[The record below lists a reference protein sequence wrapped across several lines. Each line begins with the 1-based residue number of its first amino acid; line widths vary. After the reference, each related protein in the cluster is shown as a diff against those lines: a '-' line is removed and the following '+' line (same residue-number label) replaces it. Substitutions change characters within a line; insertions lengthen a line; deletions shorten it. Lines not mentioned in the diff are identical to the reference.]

1 MPLAASHRVSGER
14 GSSLMLMPAAVLV
27 MMLLGAIALDAAAIR
42 MQSRE
47 LRNTARSAAND
58 ALGAAL
64 DVDHL
69 RETGE
74 IRLDEALA
82 RSSVDAAIE
91 QRRIEGVVVDSV
103 AVTTEVDGTLVLTVR
118 LHRSVE
124 HILRPPGTDP
134 TVTVRAAASARQYV
148 E

>member
-1 MPLAASHRVSGER
+1 MIARRRAEGDR

-42 MQSRE
+42 MQTRE
-47 LRNTARSAAND
+47 LRNVARSAAND
-58 ALGAAL
+58 ALGAAV

-69 RETGE
+69 RATGE
-74 IRLDEALA
+74 IRIDESVA
-82 RSSVDAAIE
+82 RAVVDNAVD
-91 QRRIEGVVVDSV
+91 QRTIEGVDVDAV
-103 AVTTEVDGTLVLTVR
+103 AVDTDADGTLVLTVTLR
-118 LHRSVE
+118 RTVD

-134 TVTVRAAASARQYV
+134 SVTVRAAGSARQYV

>member
-1 MPLAASHRVSGER
+1 VSGDR

-47 LRNTARSAAND
+47 LRNVARSAAND
-58 ALGAAL
+58 ALSAAV

-74 IRLDEALA
+74 IRIDESLARVTVDEAITR
-82 RSSVDAAIE
+82 RSVADAAVDA
-91 QRRIEGVVVDSV
+91 VV
-103 AVTTEVDGTLVLTVR
+103 VTTEPDGTIVLTVTLR
-118 LHRSVE
+118 RSVD
-124 HILRPPGTDP
+124 HVLRPPGTDP
-134 TVTVRAAASARQYV
+134 SVTLTAVGSARQYI

>member
-1 MPLAASHRVSGER
+1 
-14 GSSLMLMPAAVLV
+14 MLMPAAVLV

-47 LRNTARSAAND
+47 LRNVARSAAND
-58 ALGAAL
+58 ALSAAL

-74 IRLDEALA
+74 IRIDESIARATVDEAIS
-82 RSSVDAAIE
+82 RRSVD
-91 QRRIEGVVVDSV
+91 GV
-103 AVTTEVDGTLVLTVR
+103 AVDAVDLTADPDGTFVLTVTLR
-118 LHRSVE
+118 RSVD
-124 HILRPPGTDP
+124 HVLRPPGTDP
-134 TVTVRAAASARQYV
+134 SVTVAAVGSARQYV

>member
-1 MPLAASHRVSGER
+1 
-14 GSSLMLMPAAVLV
+14 MLMPAAVLV

-42 MQSRE
+42 MQARE
-47 LRNTARSAAND
+47 LRNAARSAAND
-58 ALGAAL
+58 ALSAAL

-74 IRLDEALA
+74 IRLDGGRA
-82 RSSVDAAIE
+82 RSIVDDAIGQRSIDGVEVDA
-91 QRRIEGVVVDSV
+91 VV
-103 AVTTEVDGTLVLTVR
+103 VTTEVDGTLVLTVTLR
-118 LHRSVE
+118 RSVD

-134 TVTVRAAASARQYV
+134 SVTVSATGSARQYV

>member
-1 MPLAASHRVSGER
+1 MTSARRGSGDR

-27 MMLLGAIALDAAAIR
+27 MMLLGAIALDAAALR

-47 LRNTARSAAND
+47 LRNVARSAAND
-58 ALGAAL
+58 ALSAAV
-64 DVDHL
+64 DVSHL

-74 IRLDEALA
+74 IRIDDSLA
-82 RSSVDAAIE
+82 RATVDDAIE
-91 QRRIEGVVVDSV
+91 RRAVAGATVESV
-103 AVTTEVDGTLVLTVR
+103 AVTTETDGTIVLTVALR
-118 LHRSVE
+118 RPVE

-134 TVTVRAAASARQYV
+134 TVTVTAVGSARQYV

>member
-1 MPLAASHRVSGER
+1 MIAHRRVSGDR

-47 LRNTARSAAND
+47 LRNVARSAAND
-58 ALGAAL
+58 ALSAAV

-74 IRLDEALA
+74 IRIDESLARVTVDEAITR
-82 RSSVDAAIE
+82 RSVADAAVDA
-91 QRRIEGVVVDSV
+91 VV
-103 AVTTEVDGTLVLTVR
+103 VTTEPDGTIVLTVTLR
-118 LHRSVE
+118 RSVD
-124 HILRPPGTDP
+124 HVLRPPGTDP
-134 TVTVRAAASARQYV
+134 SVTLTAVGSARQYI

>member
-1 MPLAASHRVSGER
+1 
-14 GSSLMLMPAAVLV
+14 MLMPAAVLV

-74 IRLDEALA
+74 IRLDQALA
-82 RSSVDAAIE
+82 HRSVDAAIE

-103 AVTTEVDGTLVLTVR
+103 AVTTELDGTLVLTVT

-124 HILRPPGTDP
+124 HLLRPPGTDP
-134 TVTVRAAASARQYV
+134 TVTIRALASARQYV